1 MAYDKC
7 RDCKY
12 RCTCCSSREGWSHCS
27 GCESHYDEF
36 KPAENI
42 IYCPMTGQKIV
53 SHPAI
58 RCKHMKDNSICS
70 QKATNSGHCKYPCS
84 YYERINDV

>member
-1 MAYDKC
+1 MAYDNC

-12 RCTCCSSREGWSHCS
+12 RCKCCSSREGWSRCS

-36 KPAENI
+36 RPAENI
-42 IYCPMTGQKIV
+42 IFCPMTGQKIV

-58 RCKHMKDNSICS
+58 RCKHMKDNGICS
-70 QKATNSGHCKYPCS
+70 KKATNSGHCKYPCS